1 MADAA
6 TSGPGMPQLD
16 LTTFSNQIFWLVV
29 TMVVLYFIM
38 SRVAL
43 PRIAAVLA
51 DRRGTITS
59 DIAAAE
65 DFKLKAQEAEA
76 AYNQALADAR
86 TEANRIVEAAKA
98 EMQAELD
105 VQLAKANAEIAARSA
120 ESERHI
126 AEIRDN
132 ALAMVTEVSGDVTK
146 EILSAFDVK
155 ADARSVTAAVSAR
168 LKGGLHDVASFI
180 GHHRAGQ
187 PCFCC
192 GRGEALLFVV

>member
-1 MADAA
+1 MADDA

-132 ALAMVTEVSGDVTK
+132 ALAMVTDVSNDVTK
-146 EILSAFDVK
+146 EILTAFDVK

-168 LKGGLHDVASFI
+168 LKGGA
-180 GHHRAGQ
+180 A
-187 PCFCC
+187 
-192 GRGEALLFVV
+192 